1 MELSGEHV
9 APAPRAR
16 VWDALNDPAVLEA
29 CIPGLQSLEK
39 TSDTEFAAVVAAR
52 IGPVNARF
60 KGRVTLSDLDPPN
73 GYTISG
79 EGTGGAAGFARGE
92 ARVRLADADGG
103 ATRLTWEADARVGG
117 KLAQVGSRLVGG
129 AAKRLADEFFSKFAG
144 HVAGG
149 AARAEAGEEAPAA
162 EASAPKRRKRLGL
175 WVLAAAAVAVGA
187 LAAALAS
194 GGAAF

>member
-129 AAKRLADEFFSKFAG
+129 AARRLADEFFSKFAG

-149 AARAEAGEEAPAA
+149 AAPAEAGEEAPA
-162 EASAPKRRKRLGL
+162 PKRRKRLGP
-175 WVLAAAAVAVGA
+175 WVLAAAVAAGA
-187 LAAALAS
+187 LAAALAG